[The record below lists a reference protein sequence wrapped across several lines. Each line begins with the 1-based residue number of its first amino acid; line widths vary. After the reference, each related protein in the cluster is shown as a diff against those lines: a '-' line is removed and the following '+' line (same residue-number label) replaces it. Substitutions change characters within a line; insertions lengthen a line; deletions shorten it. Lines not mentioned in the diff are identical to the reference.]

1 METSETYEVQA
12 LDVDKAIRAVNTHMK
27 HFDEQKPEV
36 SATTQTHRSI
46 IDEEV

>member
-27 HFDEQKPEV
+27 HFDEQE
-36 SATTQTHRSI
+36 SEASTTT
-46 IDEEV
+46 